1 MIQPAVKIQ
10 VKYKHWI
17 LFRDVFED
25 TQHSGQY
32 SITVLVLMGI
42 LRERAHRES
51 RGARASRG
59 SVCTT
64 TVQRAYSTIFLVL
77 SAVFSGE
84 LYHKSEKSPTCG
96 RNL

>member
-42 LRERAHRES
+42 LRERAHREATGKRS
-51 RGARASRG
+51 ARIER
-59 SVCTT
+59 
-64 TVQRAYSTIFLVL
+64 QRLYHYSTARVQ
-77 SAVFSGE
+77 
-84 LYHKSEKSPTCG
+84 YHFFGTECCLF
-96 RNL
+96 R